1 MSLNVGIIG
10 LGVGEKHILGYSN
23 HPNCDV
29 VAVCDFDTDKLNKV
43 NSCYPDIQIYEN
55 SLDIIENDNID
66 ILSIAS
72 YDSYHYDQ
80 ILGGI
85 NNGKH
90 IFVEKPMC
98 LYKNEAYEIRNLLN
112 KNPNIKFS
120 SNLNLR
126 TTPLF
131 KKLKRLVKGD
141 DFGEV
146 FYIEC
151 DYNSGRINK
160 VIDGWRGD
168 EEFHSVVYSSAIHS
182 VDLMCWI
189 INDLP
194 FEVVAFGNKIAT
206 KNTKFKFND
215 FVITIMKYR
224 NSIIGKVTAN
234 IGCVHPHF
242 HGLIVYGTNSTFIN
256 SLDKGYLYEG
266 RKNINKPKI
275 MEENYPGNKKGDI
288 ILSFVDSI
296 IKDTQPI
303 VTTDDVFNTMS
314 ICFAI
319 EESMNRSMSM
329 PVEYI

>member
-1 MSLNVGIIG
+1 MKLNVGIIG
-10 LGVGEKHILGYSN
+10 LGIGEKHIVGYSN

-29 VAVCDFDTDKLNKV
+29 IAVCDFDKDKLNKIKY
-43 NSCYPDIQIYEN
+43 SYPDIQIYEN

-80 ILGGI
+80 IVSGI

-112 KNPNIKFS
+112 NNTKIKFS

-126 TTPLF
+126 TTPRF
-131 KKLKRLVKGD
+131 KKLKSLVKEN
-141 DFGEV
+141 DFGDLY
-146 FYIEC
+146 YIEC

-168 EEFHSVVYSSAIHS
+168 EEFHSVIYSSAIHT

-189 INDLP
+189 IDDLP
-194 FEVVAFGNKIAT
+194 SEVVSFGNKIAT
-206 KNTKFKFND
+206 KDTKFKFND
-215 FVITIMKYR
+215 FVISIMKYK

-242 HGLIVYGTNSTFIN
+242 HRLIMYGTNSTFIN
-256 SLDKGYLYEG
+256 SLDRGILYES
-266 RKNINKPKI
+266 RKNIDKPKI
-275 MEENYPGNKKGDI
+275 MDESYPGNKKGDI

-296 IKDTQPI
+296 IKDIQPI
-303 VTTDDVFNTMS
+303 VSIDDVFNSMS

-319 EESMNRSMSM
+319 EESINKSISI